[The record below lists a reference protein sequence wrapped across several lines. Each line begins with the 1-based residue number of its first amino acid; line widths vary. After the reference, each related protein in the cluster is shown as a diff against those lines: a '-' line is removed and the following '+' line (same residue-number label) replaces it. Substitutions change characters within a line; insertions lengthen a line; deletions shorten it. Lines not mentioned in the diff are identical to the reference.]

1 MKKQHAF
8 GLFLLAFSGFSFMVN
23 ATVLRVNSAPG
34 SATPYTSV
42 QAAHDAASN
51 DDTLYVESSS
61 ISYGTLTCT
70 KKLTIIGT
78 GYFLAQ
84 NPQTQASPSACFI
97 QQLYFNAGSQGSKI
111 TGVYLNTII
120 LATNDILITRC
131 YIYGN
136 NAIYVNTSNPI
147 GNIVITQNFI
157 DAGYTYHTA
166 INFSYPANNVL
177 ISNNYIRG
185 YLSTGTNFFGIIT
198 NNVVDGVFSAYNA
211 VLKNN
216 IMLNGSFNNYNCI
229 YFNNIGH
236 NQDFGTQNGNQSN
249 VNMSTVF
256 LGSSGNSSDGQ
267 WQLKTGSPAIGAGE
281 GGVDCGMF
289 GGSLPYILSGMPN
302 IPAIYYMNAP
312 SIPSNTINVSIKA
325 KSHN

>member
-1 MKKQHAF
+1 M
-8 GLFLLAFSGFSFMVN
+8 LLLAFTGFSLILN

-34 SATPYTSV
+34 SATSYTTA
-42 QAAHDAASN
+42 QAAHDAASAN
-51 DDTLYVESSS
+51 DTLYLESSS
-61 ISYGTLTCT
+61 ISYGTMTCT

-78 GYFLAQ
+78 GYFLGQ

-97 QQLYFNAGSQGSKI
+97 QQVYFNAGSEGSKI
-111 TGVYLNTII
+111 TGVYLNNIFLNTS
-120 LATNDILITRC
+120 DILVTRC

-136 NAIYVNTSNPI
+136 SAIYMNTSSPI

-157 DAGYTYHTA
+157 DAGYTYSTA
-166 INFSYPANNVL
+166 ISFSYPANNIL

-185 YLSTGTNFFGIIT
+185 YISTSTNFFGIIT
-198 NNVVDGVFSAYNA
+198 NNVMDGVFSAYNA

-216 IMLNGSFNNYNCI
+216 IMYNGGFNNYNCI
-229 YFNNIGH
+229 SFNNIGH
-236 NQDFGTQNGNQSN
+236 NADFGTQNGNQSN

-256 LGSSGNSSDGQ
+256 LGSTGNSSDGQ
-267 WQLKTGSPAIGAGE
+267 WQLKPGSPAIGAGE